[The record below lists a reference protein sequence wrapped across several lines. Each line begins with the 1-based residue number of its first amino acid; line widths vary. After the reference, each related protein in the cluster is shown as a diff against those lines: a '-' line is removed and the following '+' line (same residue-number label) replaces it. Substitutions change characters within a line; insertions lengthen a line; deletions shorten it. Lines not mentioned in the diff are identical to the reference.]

1 MKPRSALR
9 DLDWQAILR
18 DAPTGYDVGQD
29 DRAALE
35 WRAGKGAATYGEL
48 LPSAATLLFRWF
60 APTVDD
66 VFFDLGSGSGRLPIQ
81 ALFETEVGRAV
92 GVELSAGRHE
102 AALRARDILCDTLD
116 DVAREQLLS
125 RLELRNE
132 DLCATALHDA
142 TLIWIS
148 STAFPEPLFA
158 AACRHLDATA
168 LRMRLLATTTA
179 LPAPWDRVFEA
190 VGTLH
195 LATSWSP
202 RTRVFVSRRRGDP
215 AVQPR

>member
-1 MKPRSALR
+1 MSDVLACGLRELGRRLRAGETTPGALAEEALDRLER
-9 DLDWQAILR
+9 DGRRLNAVAALTI
-18 DAPTGYDVGQD
+18 
-29 DRAALE
+29 DRAMAEADRVGREL
-35 WRAGKGAATYGEL
+35 RAGIDRGPLHGIPYGAK
-48 LPSAATLLFRWF
+48 
-60 APTVDD
+60 
-66 VFFDLGSGSGRLPIQ
+66 
-81 ALFETEVGRAV
+81 
-92 GVELSAGRHE
+92 
-102 AALRARDILCDTLD
+102 
-116 DVAREQLLS
+116 
-125 RLELRNE
+125 

-202 RTRVFVSRRRGDP
+202 RTRVFVSRRRVRGDV
-215 AVQPR
+215 ASRGADS